1 MCFLNDFIKFLSIFL
16 SLSILGPCVW
26 KLRIMLGQAALLICL
41 LIVGKE
47 VEGQVRTTLKYQSAC
62 CLSPFEKFIDD
73 KEVSK
78 CGQVSDTCISLYYLI
93 LVRHYHFRATVNGK
107 LFPHCYMHVQVCL
120 VKTVAFWR
128 AYTSMRKKVCRSRWL
143 ENCSN
148 HSIWG
153 DTNVI
158 ESSFTDGWY
167 IDLEITKRKITQGLH
182 WSSNTS

>member
-1 MCFLNDFIKFLSIFL
+1 
-16 SLSILGPCVW
+16 
-26 KLRIMLGQAALLICL
+26 MLGQAALLICL
-41 LIVGKE
+41 LIVGTEAGGTVK
-47 VEGQVRTTLKYQSAC
+47 TTLKYQSAC

-78 CGQVSDTCISLYYLI
+78 CGKVSDTCISLYYLI
-93 LVRHYHFRATVNGK
+93 LVRHYHLPWMANFFSALLHARSS
-107 LFPHCYMHVQVCL
+107 LSSQ
-120 VKTVAFWR
+120 TVAFWR

-143 ENCSN
+143 ENGSN
-148 HSIWG
+148 HSIWW

-167 IDLEITKRKITQGLH
+167 IDLETTKRKITQRLH